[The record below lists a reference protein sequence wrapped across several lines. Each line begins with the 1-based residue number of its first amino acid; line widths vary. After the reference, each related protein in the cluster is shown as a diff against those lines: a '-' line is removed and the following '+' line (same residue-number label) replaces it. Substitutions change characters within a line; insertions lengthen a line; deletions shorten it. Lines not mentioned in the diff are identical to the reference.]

1 MFEFSEKLWNIIKKP
16 VHLAIM
22 LFTVYMLYVHRR
34 VIKAA
39 VLGEEMPEC
48 PHHHFGKS
56 HKKHTDSELAEE

>member
-1 MFEFSEKLWNIIKKP
+1 MFEVSEKLWNSIKKP

-39 VLGEEMPEC
+39 VLGEETPEC
-48 PHHHFGKS
+48 PHDHCGKF
-56 HKKHTDSELAEE
+56 HNKHTDSESDEA